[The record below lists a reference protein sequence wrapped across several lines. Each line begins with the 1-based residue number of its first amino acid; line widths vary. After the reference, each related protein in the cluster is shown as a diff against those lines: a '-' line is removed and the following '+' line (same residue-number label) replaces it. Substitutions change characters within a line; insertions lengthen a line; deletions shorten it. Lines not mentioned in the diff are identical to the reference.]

1 MKEKLNF
8 ELVHLSLIA
17 IVLGWLLYLM
27 MALITGSFIFW
38 QIRSTWLYREF
49 KDF

>member
-17 IVLGWLLYLM
+17 IMLGWLLYLNDGFNHWVVYILTNQIY
-27 MALITGSFIFW
+27 LIV
-38 QIRSTWLYREF
+38 
-49 KDF
+49 